1 MCLRSKK
8 FFILLFWLYSTSN
21 AADTCHPEIGDND
34 YVIGYGSL
42 MSQSSAERT
51 VGKIK
56 ERHPVNVTGFKRS
69 FGLLINFYNLKTAF
83 LSVKN
88 SRDHTMNGVMMQLTK
103 NDILNLDKREKGYC
117 RLNIDKKNI
126 ELLDQFNFSNQDVNV
141 WMYVINDQKPERGD
155 DNYYIAQSYIDVFL
169 SGCLEVNDEF
179 SLSGFADNCVKLT
192 SDWDSKVI
200 SNDRIFPRR
209 PMIEQPKALII
220 DELLQNIVPIA
231 IEHRV
236 VE

>member
-1 MCLRSKK
+1 MCLRNNK
-8 FFILLFWLYSTSN
+8 FFILLFWLYSISN

-69 FGLLINFYNLKTAF
+69 FGLLTNFYNLKTAF

-88 SRDHTMNGVMMQLTK
+88 STDHKMNGVMMKLTK
-103 NDILNLDKREKGYC
+103 NDVLNLDKREIGYC
-117 RLNIDKKNI
+117 RLSIERKNI
-126 ELLDQFNFSNQDVNV
+126 EFLDQFNFSNQEVNV
-141 WMYVINDQKPERGD
+141 WIYVLNDQKTVKED
-155 DNYYIAQSYIDVFL
+155 DSYYLAQSYIDEFL
-169 SGCLEVNDEF
+169 GGCLEVNDEF
-179 SLSGFADNCVKLT
+179 SLSDFADNCVKLT

-200 SNDRIFPRR
+200 SNDRIYPRR
-209 PMIEQPKALII
+209 PIYEQPKAWII

-236 VE
+236 LE